1 MKRIILT
8 AACAAALFSH
18 AAMAGELTGASIGLD
33 YNTLMNDDNGRLDK
47 KTLSG
52 SAEYGIDPNFSLQGD
67 LAYAK
72 VRSLEADGYEATVHG
87 IYHANDT
94 ASFGVFAGRSDS
106 NELGLGLN
114 YTGLEAGLE
123 FGAFESDI
131 YLASG
136 TQNDMNATLLGLG
149 TTYNASEAAS
159 VGLSYDRAEVVT
171 LDASRVQLEGEYRIG
186 QYAVT
191 AQVGHAKFE
200 DAYSD
205 NYIGVGAKMTFGAK
219 RGATFDRRGII
230 EAWPGL

>member
-1 MKRIILT
+1 MKGIMLT
-8 AACAAALFSH
+8 AACVAALFSH
-18 AAMAGELTGASIGLD
+18 AATAGEITGGSIGLD

-47 KTLSG
+47 KTVAG
-52 SAEYGIDPNFSLQGD
+52 SVEYGFDQNFSLQGD

-72 VRSLEADGYEATVHG
+72 VRSEDGDGYEATVHG
-87 IYHANDT
+87 IYHANEN

-123 FGAFESDI
+123 MGAIESDVYI
-131 YLASG
+131 ASG
-136 TQNDMNATLLGLG
+136 TQQDVNGTLMGLG
-149 TTYNASEAAS
+149 ATYNASEAAS
-159 VGLSYDRAEVVT
+159 VGMSYDRAELLS
-171 LDASRVQLEGEYRIG
+171 LDASRVQLEGEYRMG
-186 QYAVT
+186 QYALT
-191 AQVGHAKFE
+191 AQVGHAKL
-200 DAYSD
+200 DDIYSD